1 MIKRKMGDSIST
13 RGTFTASELRTILEG
28 KPDDA
33 KVEIKVL
40 RGDPRDPREAG
51 YRETFVNIEWEV
63 EL

>member
-1 MIKRKMGDSIST
+1 MTKRKMGDSIST
-13 RGTFTASELRTILEG
+13 RGTLTVSELRTILEG

-33 KVEIKVL
+33 KVNIEVY

-51 YRETFVNIEWEV
+51 YRETFINIEWEV